1 MDIDES
7 FEALAERAMQR
18 AKTYRN
24 KAILAQTAEKVH

>member
-18 AKTYRN
+18 PITYHNERDICR
-24 KAILAQTAEKVH
+24 K